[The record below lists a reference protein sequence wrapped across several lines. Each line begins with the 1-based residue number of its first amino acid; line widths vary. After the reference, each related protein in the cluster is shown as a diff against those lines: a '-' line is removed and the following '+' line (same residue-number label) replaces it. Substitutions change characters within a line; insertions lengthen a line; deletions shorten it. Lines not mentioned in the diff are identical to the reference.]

1 MKFYEAIAKTADEAI
16 EIALKQLGVSIDEV
30 EIEIYEEQSKGFLSF
45 LKSKDVRVVATI
57 KSSIEDKAKKYLSD
71 ILGAMGV
78 EATIEYE
85 KKEDS
90 LVYNIS
96 GEDMALVIGRRGQT
110 LDSLQYLISL
120 VVNKD
125 SDQYTRVVLDTEN
138 YRHKREASLEKLANK
153 LAYKVKKTR
162 KEVMLEPM
170 NPYERRIIHASLQN
184 NKFVSTRSEGEEP
197 NRKVVIF
204 LK

>member
-1 MKFYEAIAKTADEAI
+1 MKSYEAVAKSVDEAI
-16 EIALKQLGVSIDEV
+16 ELALRELKVSIDEV
-30 EIEIYEEQSKGFLSF
+30 DIQIFEEQSKGFLSF

-57 KSSIEDKAKKYLSD
+57 KTTIEDKAKKYLQD
-71 ILGAMGV
+71 ILNAMGV
-78 EATIEYE
+78 EAEIEYT

-90 LVYNIS
+90 LVYSIS

-110 LDSLQYLISL
+110 LDSLQYLLSL
-120 VVNKD
+120 VINKD
-125 SDQYTRVVLDTEN
+125 ADQYTRVVLDTEN
-138 YRHKREASLEKLANK
+138 YRNKREASLEKLANK

-162 KEVMLEPM
+162 KDVTLEPM

-197 NRKVVIF
+197 NRKVVIY